1 MCTYVDVYACNVECV
16 IMCAL
21 PRINTIPENVILS
34 AEQLQSDYF
43 LHEWKYDQCEYYVLH
58 C

>member
-1 MCTYVDVYACNVECV
+1 MCAYVDVYACKVECV

-43 LHEWKYDQCEYYVLH
+43 LYE
-58 C
+58 